1 MELIAMSQQNLF
13 VVVDPSDDKHIAL
26 ERAIITSKFRDPRPK
41 LLVFVAPDAQS
52 VDMRYTND
60 SLYRDQHWFETE
72 IRKPVSDNGLEC
84 EVMACWSSDWQKAI
98 MKEST
103 RLGVDAILLPVHV
116 KPSSRR
122 FTFAES
128 KWELLKGADC
138 PIILV
143 RPGAN
148 ENRKVVLAAVNF
160 QAKRKE
166 QIHLNNMI
174 VEHGK
179 RTAENYGADFHIV
192 NAYLDS
198 LNYPDRGKLVNETGV
213 ASDHIHVQQGYTD
226 EVVSA
231 VAKQVG
237 ADLLVMGT
245 LGQNGLPRAR
255 RGNTAERVIGCV
267 DTDVMVYNEN
277 AKAFF

>member
-1 MELIAMSQQNLF
+1 MSEQKVF
-13 VVVDPSDDKHIAL
+13 VVVDPSDEKHIAL
-26 ERAIITSKFRDPRPK
+26 ERAIITSKFREPRPK
-41 LLVFVAPDAQS
+41 LMVFVAPDAQS

-60 SLYRDQHWFETE
+60 SLFRDQHWFQSAIREPVTE
-72 IRKPVSDNGLEC
+72 NGLEC
-84 EVMACWSSDWQKAI
+84 EVMACWSSDWQESI
-98 MKEST
+98 VKESK
-103 RLGVDAILLPVHV
+103 RLGADVILLPVHA
-116 KPSSRR
+116 KSSTRR

-128 KWELLKGADC
+128 KWQLLKNAECGVV
-138 PIILV
+138 LV

-148 ENRKVVLAAVNF
+148 ENRKVILAAVNF
-160 QAKRKE
+160 QATRKE
-166 QIHLNNMI
+166 QIHLNKTI

-192 NAYLDS
+192 NAYRES

-231 VAKQVG
+231 VAKKVG

-245 LGQNGLPRAR
+245 LGQNGLTRAR
-255 RGNTAERVIGCV
+255 RGNTAERVIGSV
-267 DTDVMVYNEN
+267 DIDVMVYNEF
-277 AKAFF
+277 AKEFR